1 MPTGALRLIFAAM
14 GVFGFCVHFSM
25 AEGLGRHHHR
35 WGRFQPGAWNLVR
48 VVTETFEDAET
59 TTSITETRTSLEAVH
74 EDGVTLLIE
83 VAVALKGKQFD
94 TDPQAVKQAF
104 HGGSASP
111 ETTVE
116 NQGAAVVTI
125 QGRRIPCKIE
135 QVEVS
140 TSTGKT
146 TTKIYYSDS
155 VEPYVLR
162 RESVK
167 TDPDGKTV
175 LSETSVEVVELEVP
189 SRRISGLSRA
199 THVKAIH
206 KYAGGTIERFSVVST
221 AVPGGI
227 VCQTLK
233 ELDENDHLVRRAS
246 LELVDWGLRPETE
259 RVGLFRRRWVG
270 RYRKSLNLTPYRFR
284 SLPTN

>member
-1 MPTGALRLIFAAM
+1 M
-14 GVFGFCVHFSM
+14 GVFGFCAHFAM
-25 AEGLGRHHHR
+25 AEGLSRHHHS
-35 WGRFQPGAWNLVR
+35 WGRFQPGAWNLVQ
-48 VVTETFEDAET
+48 VVTETFEEAGT
-59 TTSITETRTSLEAVH
+59 TTSITETRTLLEEVQ
-74 EDGVTLLIE
+74 EDGVTLLIM
-83 VAVALKGKQFD
+83 VAVGLKGKQFG

-104 HGGSASP
+104 HGGLASR
-111 ETTVE
+111 EATVK
-116 NQGAAVVTI
+116 NFGAAVVTI

-167 TDPDGKTV
+167 TDPDGETV
-175 LSETSVEVVELEVP
+175 LSETTVEVVALDVP
-189 SRRISGLSRA
+189 CRSISGLSRA

-206 KYAGGTIERFSVVST
+206 KHAGGTTERVSVVST

-227 VCQTLK
+227 VCQKSK
-233 ELDENDHLVRRAS
+233 ELDENDHLVRRTT
-246 LELVDWGLRPETE
+246 LELVDWGLRLETE
-259 RVGLFRRRWVG
+259 RAGLFHRRWVG
-270 RYRKSLNLTPYRFR
+270 RRKSMKLTPYRFP
-284 SLPTN
+284 SPETD